1 MGRTISNPV
10 QKMYFK
16 YNISTNECVCQ
27 IPNCINPIR
36 TGNHSGNLENHVK
49 VFHKDEYQLLLKE
62 KERFTGSKLK
72 RDGCFNSTVSKVST
86 L

>member
-16 YNISTNECVCQ
+16 FNISTNECVCQ
-27 IPNCINPIR
+27 IPNCVNPIR
-36 TGNHSGNLENHVK
+36 TGSHSGNLENHVK
-49 VFHKDEYQLLLKE
+49 VFHKDEYLLLLQE
-62 KERFTGSKLK
+62 KERLTGSKLK

>member
-16 YNISTNECVCQ
+16 FNISTNECVCQ
-27 IPNCINPIR
+27 IPNCNNPIR
-36 TGNHSGNLENHVK
+36 TGSHSGNLENHVK
-49 VFHKDEYQLLLKE
+49 VFHKDEYLLLLKE
-62 KERFTGSKLK
+62 KERLTGSKLK